1 MSPSDNSNNFWAI
14 LGQFFEEMAP
24 IAGPLC
30 QTLGQTSD
38 VIHRVSN
45 SAPRLQD
52 ASADA
57 YLPEGE

>member
-1 MSPSDNSNNFWAI
+1 MSSNSFFDT
-14 LGQFFEEMAP
+14 LGQFFQEMAP

-38 VIHRVSN
+38 VIHRVS
-45 SAPRLQD
+45 SGAPRRPELQN
-52 ASADA
+52 ASADV

>member
-1 MSPSDNSNNFWAI
+1 MSSNNFWDT
-14 LGQFFEEMAP
+14 LGQFFQEMAP

-38 VIHRVSN
+38 VIHRVSTG
-45 SAPRLQD
+45 APRLRD
-52 ASADA
+52 ASADV